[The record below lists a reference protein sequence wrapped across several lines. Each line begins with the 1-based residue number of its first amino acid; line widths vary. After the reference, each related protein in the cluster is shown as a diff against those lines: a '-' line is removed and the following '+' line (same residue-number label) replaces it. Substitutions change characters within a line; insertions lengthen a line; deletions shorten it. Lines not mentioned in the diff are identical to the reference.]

1 MQIPTW
7 FVIVIGLVI
16 VFVGLISLILI
27 CSIMGAICKRL
38 IKEEPTREASAPAVS
53 SGDIPNKQELLAAV
67 AAAVAEE
74 LGEDVSAIRITS
86 IRRI

>member
-7 FVIVIGLVI
+7 FVIVIGLAI

-27 CSIMGAICKRL
+27 CSLMGVICKKF
-38 IKEEPTREASAPAVS
+38 IKDEPKKESPAAPVVSEE
-53 SGDIPNKQELLAAV
+53 IPNKQELLAAV
-67 AAAVAEE
+67 SAAVAEE
-74 LGEDVSAIRITS
+74 LGEDVAAIRITS